1 MNYSFYATEL
11 YLVTHNYFLTELQL
25 YASISSS
32 HTCKCTAFF
41 SVTYI
46 FNYKPPKNMICHLC
60 HCQIQYS
67 YWMTKQDV

>member
-32 HTCKCTAFF
+32 HTCQVYCLFQ
-41 SVTYI
+41 
-46 FNYKPPKNMICHLC
+46 CHL
-60 HCQIQYS
+60 HI
-67 YWMTKQDV
+67 